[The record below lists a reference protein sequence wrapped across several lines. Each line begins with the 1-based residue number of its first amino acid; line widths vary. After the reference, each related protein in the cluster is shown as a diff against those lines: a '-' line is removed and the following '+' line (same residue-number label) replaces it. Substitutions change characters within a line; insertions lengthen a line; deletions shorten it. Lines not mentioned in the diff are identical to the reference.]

1 MALEIRVGYG
11 LRHAQNVF
19 ESDIKPVNGTQIPLL
34 MFIECQVRKWTSTH
48 TKI

>member
-1 MALEIRVGYG
+1 MALGIRVGSV

-34 MFIECQVRKWTSTH
+34 TFIECQVRQ
-48 TKI
+48 